1 MTKEKST
8 VPRLRFPGFTDA
20 WKQRKLGEVADFSIK
35 TNSLSRDKLSSYFYE
50 VQNIHYG
57 DILTKYD
64 AILDV
69 CNKEL
74 PSIIGS
80 TISDFTDALLI
91 EGDIVFADAAEDST
105 VGKAIEVRNFKGKN
119 VVSGLHTIVARPKVS
134 YAPYYLGYLINSTAY
149 HNQIL
154 PLMQGTKVSSI
165 SKANLKSTTVVFPT
179 LPEQEAIGSFF
190 SDLDQLITLH
200 QRKLDDVKE
209 LKKALL
215 QKMFPKGNGNDF
227 PELRFPKFTDAWKQ
241 RKLGEVAISFDYGLN
256 SAATEYDG
264 ENKYLRITDIDDDS
278 REFNISNLTSPE
290 INLFGLDEYRL
301 SIGDIL
307 FARTGASVGKSYI
320 YRSVD
325 GKVYFAGFLIRVKI
339 KDTFNP
345 DFVFQNTLTSNY
357 ERFISITSMR
367 SGQPGVNAQEY
378 SNYEIMFPTLSEQEA
393 IGSFFSDLDQLITLH
408 QRQLDHLK
416 LLKKALLQQMF
427 I

>member
-20 WKQRKLGEVADFSIK
+20 WKQRKFSDLAEVRRGLTYSPSAIRSHGVRVLRSSNINEDTFVFGEDDVFV
-35 TNSLSRDKLSSYFYE
+35 DKSVVKIPLVE
-50 VQNIHYG
+50 EG
-57 DILTKYD
+57 DILITSANGSSRLVGKHS
-64 AILDV
+64 II
-69 CNKEL
+69 KGL
-74 PSIIGS
+74 PSNSAIHGGFMLLASSKVPCFLNAFMSSTWYHKFIGLYVAGGNGA
-80 TISDFTDALLI
+80 IGNLNKSDLD
-91 EGDIVFADAAEDST
+91 EQIVL
-105 VGKAIEVRNFKGKN
+105 V
-119 VVSGLHTIVARPKVS
+119 
-134 YAPYYLGYLINSTAY
+134 
-149 HNQIL
+149 
-154 PLMQGTKVSSI
+154 
-165 SKANLKSTTVVFPT
+165 PT

-227 PELRFPKFTDAWKQ
+227 PELRFPEFTDAWKQ

-408 QRQLDHLK
+408 QRQLDYLK

>member
-8 VPRLRFPGFTDA
+8 VPRLRFPG
-20 WKQRKLGEVADFSIK
+20 
-35 TNSLSRDKLSSYFYE
+35 
-50 VQNIHYG
+50 
-57 DILTKYD
+57 
-64 AILDV
+64 
-69 CNKEL
+69 
-74 PSIIGS
+74 
-80 TISDFTDALLI
+80 
-91 EGDIVFADAAEDST
+91 
-105 VGKAIEVRNFKGKN
+105 
-119 VVSGLHTIVARPKVS
+119 
-134 YAPYYLGYLINSTAY
+134 
-149 HNQIL
+149 
-154 PLMQGTKVSSI
+154 
-165 SKANLKSTTVVFPT
+165 
-179 LPEQEAIGSFF
+179 
-190 SDLDQLITLH
+190 
-200 QRKLDDVKE
+200 
-209 LKKALL
+209 
-215 QKMFPKGNGNDF
+215 
-227 PELRFPKFTDAWKQ
+227 FTDAWKQ

-408 QRQLDHLK
+408 QRKLDDVKELKKALLQKMFPKGNGNDFPDLRFPEFTDAWKQRKLGEVATFAKGNGYSKKDLVIEGSPIILYGRLYTKYETVISEVDTFVSVEDNKNSVVYSEGGEVLVPASGESSLDIARASVVAKKGIILGGDINIIRLHSEIFPVFLALTISNGKQQKGLSKRAQGKSVVHLHNSDLKKVDLDFPTLPEQEAIGSFFSDLDQLITLHQRQLDHLK